1 MFPKVEY
8 SAVIANVSRV
18 VPILGDVAQRVHI
31 NIYDKGIITII
42 RVFFFFSC
50 THLAKSTGELI
61 SGFDADNSKHQY
73 RNPDFIYL
81 G

>member
-8 SAVIANVSRV
+8 SALIANVSRV
-18 VPILGDVAQRVHI
+18 LRILGDIAQRVHI

-42 RVFFFFSC
+42 RDFFFSC

-61 SGFDADNSKHQY
+61 SGFDADNSKHQFY
-73 RNPDFIYL
+73 SPDFIYL

>member
-8 SAVIANVSRV
+8 SAVIANISRV
-18 VPILGDVAQRVHI
+18 VRILGDIAQRVHI
-31 NIYDKGIITII
+31 NIYDKGIIAII
-42 RVFFFFSC
+42 RVFFFSC

-73 RNPDFIYL
+73 CNPDFIYL